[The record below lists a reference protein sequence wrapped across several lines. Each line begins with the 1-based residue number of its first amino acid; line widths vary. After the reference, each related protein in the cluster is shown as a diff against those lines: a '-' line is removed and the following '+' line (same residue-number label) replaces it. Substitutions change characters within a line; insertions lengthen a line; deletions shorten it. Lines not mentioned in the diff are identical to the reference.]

1 MDDANRVQGGTIIS
15 ATTKSAGG
23 DAMVKFYDPK
33 DAADL
38 ARVEAI
44 LKQAGIE
51 YFLGREPE
59 KGIGPCQ
66 VQVAEED
73 LPTAE
78 KLLQE
83 SRKA

>member
-1 MDDANRVQGGTIIS
+1 
-15 ATTKSAGG
+15 
-23 DAMVKFYDPK
+23 MVKFYDPK

-44 LKQAGIE
+44 LKRAGVE
-51 YFLGREPE
+51 YFLASEPE

-78 KLLQE
+78 QLLRE
-83 SRKA
+83 SGKS

>member
-1 MDDANRVQGGTIIS
+1 
-15 ATTKSAGG
+15 
-23 DAMVKFYDPK
+23 MVKFYDPK

-44 LKQAGIE
+44 LKRAGIE
-51 YFLGREPE
+51 YFLVGEPVKGR
-59 KGIGPCQ
+59 GPLQ

-78 KLLQE
+78 QLLRE
-83 SRKA
+83 SGKA

>member
-1 MDDANRVQGGTIIS
+1 
-15 ATTKSAGG
+15 
-23 DAMVKFYDPK
+23 MVKFYDPK

-44 LKQAGIE
+44 LQRAGIE

-73 LPTAE
+73 LPAAE
-78 KLLQE
+78 QLLRE
-83 SRKA
+83 RGKA

>member
-1 MDDANRVQGGTIIS
+1 
-15 ATTKSAGG
+15 
-23 DAMVKFYDPK
+23 MVKFYDPK

-44 LKQAGIE
+44 LKRAGIE
-51 YFLGREPE
+51 YFLSGEPV
-59 KGIGPCQ
+59 KGIGPLQ

-78 KLLQE
+78 QLLRE
-83 SRKA
+83 SGKA